1 MRDYTSVYFFKVFEK
16 ILVFLY
22 MFLFFIF
29 TLYLSGNFQVFLD
42 STQEIL
48 LVILEY
54 VSFIL
59 VFMSILY
66 GAVLI
71 VSGAGRKIKHIRKFI
86 FFLISSISGTVVFFF
101 SKIILVWAG

>member
-1 MRDYTSVYFFKVFEK
+1 MRDYTSVFFFRLLEK

-22 MFLFFIF
+22 LFLFFIF
-29 TLYLSGNFQVFLD
+29 TLYLSGNFQIFLD
-42 STQEIL
+42 RTQKML
-48 LVILEY
+48 LVISEF

-66 GAVLI
+66 GIVLI
-71 VSGAGRKIKHIRKFI
+71 VSGAGRKVKHIKKFI
-86 FFLISSISGTVVFFF
+86 FFLTASVSGTVLFFF